1 MQKSLTFAEAEAIYR
16 AVGDEVES
24 GAVLA
29 LGFAYIDLYRN
40 AYNAAYNRLTE
51 YTSSPGDAEYLDPH
65 KAAEKAAQFI
75 ADTRMASLLAD
86 VVGGKPAS

>member
-16 AVGDEVES
+16 AVGAEVES

-29 LGFAYIDLYRN
+29 LSVAYIDLYHN
-40 AYNAAYNRLTE
+40 AYTAAHDRLAE
-51 YTSSPGDAEYLDPH
+51 YAIPPGDAD

-75 ADTRMASLLAD
+75 ADTRLARLLAD
-86 VVGGKPAS
+86 VVGGKQAS